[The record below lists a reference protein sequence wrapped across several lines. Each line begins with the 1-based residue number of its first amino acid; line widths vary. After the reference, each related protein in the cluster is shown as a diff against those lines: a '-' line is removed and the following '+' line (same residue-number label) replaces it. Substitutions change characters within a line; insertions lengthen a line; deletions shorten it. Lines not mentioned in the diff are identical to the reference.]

1 MTFTSQLAEIQ
12 EIHELFSQIENK
24 KIREALLYKL
34 TSGLDELIHDS
45 DRMYYDVTVSKKKNL
60 IQNANHE
67 KHISVM
73 NTMQTLNTFMP
84 YMLMYNMLQS
94 QSEDV
99 E

>member
-1 MTFTSQLAEIQ
+1 MTFTSQLSEIQ
-12 EIHELFSQIENK
+12 EIHGLFSQIENK

>member
-12 EIHELFSQIENK
+12 EIHELFSHIENK

-45 DRMYYDVTVSKKKNL
+45 DRIYYDVTVSKKKNL

>member
-1 MTFTSQLAEIQ
+1 MTFASQLTEIQ
-12 EIHELFSQIENK
+12 EIHELFTQIENK

-60 IQNANHE
+60 IHNANHE
-67 KHISVM
+67 KHVSVM

-94 QSEDV
+94 QCEDV